1 MPLRS
6 IIPGFSGS
14 RMKRYLFCQES
25 LVHMIYSGIT
35 GLNYV
40 QLILFEG
47 VFMGEHGR
55 KLIRIEK
62 LAPKR
67 PLPISF
73 RGEG

>member
-14 RMKRYLFCQES
+14 RMKRYLFCQETRFH
-25 LVHMIYSGIT
+25 VIYSGIT
-35 GLNYV
+35 GLNYE

-55 KLIRIEK
+55 KLELIEK
-62 LAPKR
+62 QAPKR
-67 PLPISF
+67 PLLVSF
-73 RGEG
+73 KGEG